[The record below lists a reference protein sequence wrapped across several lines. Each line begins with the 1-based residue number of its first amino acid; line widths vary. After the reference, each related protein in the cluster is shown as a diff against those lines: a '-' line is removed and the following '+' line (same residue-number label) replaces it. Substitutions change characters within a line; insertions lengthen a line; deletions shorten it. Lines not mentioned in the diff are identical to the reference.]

1 MESSLQN
8 NKGMTFIE
16 MLVVIAII
24 SILFASFFYIW
35 NTMDIFRKS
44 RDSKRIN
51 DLQLLDTALK
61 TLLSTER
68 NINLGEENVIY
79 TSLPD
84 SSSTCG
90 SYNLIPLFSPYS
102 YRCQTSQN
110 YLKVDGNG
118 WLPVN
123 FTLGKILMVSVLP
136 IDPLNNKDYFYAY
149 QVRQGRYKLT
159 ARFETQTN
167 ISKMAND
174 GGFEP
179 TLYEVGSDLFIPSP
193 HSGLVGYWSF
203 DEGTGTIAYDLSG
216 YGNNGTL
223 LDASSTNADGNTPP
237 QWTTGKIGKALI
249 FDGVDDYV
257 SMGNK
262 FNMGTTQDFTL
273 VAWVK
278 VNALQAS
285 SQGVVGKLPWSC
297 GGYGIE
303 IYPNG
308 TIYGNLK
315 TQTASAC
322 GCSLSRSSASSPL
335 NEWYFLANTIKRNDK
350 NSLYFNGNLSTS
362 GSISSLYGCSV
373 DNSFNFT
380 VGAPPGSGGNYFNG
394 LIDEVRVYNRAL
406 SDSEIKAL
414 YDATK

>member
-1 MESSLQN
+1 MEYSLQN

-16 MLVVIAII
+16 ILVVMGII

-51 DLQLLDTALK
+51 DLQLLDSALK

-68 NINLGEENVIY
+68 NINLGEENIIY

-90 SYNLIPLFSPYS
+90 SYNLLPLFSPYS

-118 WLPVN
+118 WLPVD

-136 IDPLNNKDYFYAY
+136 VDPLNNKDYFYAY

-223 LDASSTNADGNTPP
+223 YSSTTICSNPP
-237 QWTTGKIGKALI
+237 SSGCPTWTTGKIGKALI
-249 FDGVDDYV
+249 FDGSDDWVRVSNSPSLDINKNISVFAWVNRSRIVDWERVLGKYYWSGSDTGSWELDLGQGYLRCIFNINGTWISANAPVSTNNATSTWYFVGCVYDGAKLYNYV
-257 SMGNK
+257 NGTLQATSVASGNITTTTYPLAI
-262 FNMGTTQDFTL
+262 GTT
-273 VAWVK
+273 
-278 VNALQAS
+278 S
-285 SQGVVGKLPWSC
+285 
-297 GGYGIE
+297 
-303 IYPNG
+303 NG
-308 TIYGNLK
+308 T
-315 TQTASAC
+315 
-322 GCSLSRSSASSPL
+322 
-335 NEWYFLANTIKRNDK
+335 
-350 NSLYFNGNLSTS
+350 
-362 GSISSLYGCSV
+362 SIQNVIQGI
-373 DNSFNFT
+373 
-380 VGAPPGSGGNYFNG
+380 
-394 LIDEVRVYNRAL
+394 IDEVRIYNRAL
-406 SDSEIKAL
+406 SDSEIKTL
-414 YDATK
+414 YEATK

>member
-1 MESSLQN
+1 MEYSSQN
-8 NKGMTFIE
+8 KKGIT
-16 MLVVIAII
+16 LVEILIAMGII

-90 SYNLIPLFSPYS
+90 SYDLVPLFSPYS

-110 YLKVDGNG
+110 YLKVDGDG

-123 FTLGKILMVSVLP
+123 FTLGKILAISVLP

-159 ARFETQTN
+159 ARFENQTN

-223 LDASSTNADGNTPP
+223 NNFNFTATSG
-237 QWTTGKIGKALI
+237 WTTGKIGKALI
-249 FDGVDDYV
+249 FDGSDDWVRV
-257 SMGNK
+257 SSSTSLDINK
-262 FNMGTTQDFTL
+262 NISVF
-273 VAWVK
+273 AWV
-278 VNALQAS
+278 NR
-285 SQGVVGKLPWSC
+285 
-297 GGYGIE
+297 
-303 IYPNG
+303 
-308 TIYGNLK
+308 
-315 TQTASAC
+315 
-322 GCSLSRSSASSPL
+322 SR
-335 NEWYFLANTIKRNDK
+335 I
-350 NSLYFNGNLSTS
+350 
-362 GSISSLYGCSV
+362 V
-373 DNSFNFT
+373 DWERIL
-380 VGAPPGSGGNYFNG
+380 GRYYWSGGNTGSWELDLGQGYLRCNFNINGTWVSANAPAGTNNATGTWYFVGCVYDGSRLYNYVNG
-394 LIDEVRVYNRAL
+394 ELKATFMASGDIPNTTYPLAIGATSNGTAIQNVIQGIIDEIRIYNRAL
-406 SDSEIKAL
+406 SNSEIKVL
-414 YDATK
+414 YQSAQ

>member
-1 MESSLQN
+1 
-8 NKGMTFIE
+8 
-16 MLVVIAII
+16 
-24 SILFASFFYIW
+24 
-35 NTMDIFRKS
+35 MDVFRKS

-61 TLLSTER
+61 TILSTER

-149 QVRQGRYKLT
+149 QVIQGRYKLT
-159 ARFETQTN
+159 ARFENKTN

-179 TLYEVGSDLFIPSP
+179 TLYEVGSDLFITSP
-193 HSGLVGYWSF
+193 HSGLVGYWNF

-223 LDASSTNADGNTPP
+223 NNFNFTTTSG
-237 QWTTGKIGKALI
+237 WTTGKIGKALI
-249 FDGVDDYV
+249 FDGGNDWVRV
-257 SMGNK
+257 SSSPSLDINK
-262 FNMGTTQDFTL
+262 NISVF
-273 VAWVK
+273 AWVNRSRI
-278 VNALQAS
+278 VDWERILGRYYWS
-285 SQGVVGKLPWSC
+285 GGDTGSWELDLGQGYLRC
-297 GGYGIE
+297 IFN
-303 IYPNG
+303 ING
-308 TIYGNLK
+308 TWR
-315 TQTASAC
+315 SANAPA
-322 GCSLSRSSASSPL
+322 GTNNATGT
-335 NEWYFLANTIKRNDK
+335 WYFVGCVYDGSKLYNYVNGELKATSIASGNITTTTYPLAIGAT
-350 NSLYFNGNLSTS
+350 SNGTAIQNVIQ
-362 GSISSLYGCSV
+362 GI
-373 DNSFNFT
+373 
-380 VGAPPGSGGNYFNG
+380 
-394 LIDEVRVYNRAL
+394 IDEIRIYNRAL
-406 SDSEIKAL
+406 SDSEIKYL
-414 YDATK
+414 YEATR

>member
-1 MESSLQN
+1 MGYSLPN

-16 MLVVIAII
+16 MLVVMVII

-68 NINLGEENVIY
+68 NINLGEENVVY

-102 YRCQTSQN
+102 YRCQTSEN
-110 YLKVDGNG
+110 YLKVDGQG

-149 QVRQGRYKLT
+149 QVRYGRYKLT

-203 DEGTGTIAYDLSG
+203 DEVTGTIAYDLSG

-223 LDASSTNADGNTPP
+223 NNFNFTATSG
-237 QWTTGKIGKALI
+237 WTTGKIGKALI
-249 FDGVDDYV
+249 FDGSDDWVRV
-257 SMGNK
+257 SSSTSLDINK
-262 FNMGTTQDFTL
+262 NISVF
-273 VAWVK
+273 AWV
-278 VNALQAS
+278 NR
-285 SQGVVGKLPWSC
+285 
-297 GGYGIE
+297 
-303 IYPNG
+303 
-308 TIYGNLK
+308 
-315 TQTASAC
+315 
-322 GCSLSRSSASSPL
+322 SR
-335 NEWYFLANTIKRNDK
+335 I
-350 NSLYFNGNLSTS
+350 
-362 GSISSLYGCSV
+362 V
-373 DNSFNFT
+373 DWERIL
-380 VGAPPGSGGNYFNG
+380 GRYYWSGGNTGSWELDLGQGYLRCNFNINGTWVSANAPADTNNATGTWYFVGCVYDGSRLYNYVNG
-394 LIDEVRVYNRAL
+394 ELKATFMASGDIPTTTYPLAIGATSNGTAIQNVIQGIIDEIRIYNRAL
-406 SDSEIKAL
+406 SDSEIKVL
-414 YDATK
+414 YKSAQ

>member
-1 MESSLQN
+1 MESSLPN

-16 MLVVIAII
+16 ILVVMGII
-24 SILFASFFYIW
+24 SILFTSFFYIW
-35 NTMDIFRKS
+35 NTMDVFRKS

-102 YRCQTSQN
+102 YRCQTSDN
-110 YLKVDGNG
+110 YLKIDGNG
-118 WLPVN
+118 WIPIN
-123 FTLGKILMVSVLP
+123 FTLGKILTISVLP

-159 ARFETQTN
+159 ARFENKTN

-193 HSGLVGYWSF
+193 HSGLVGYWNF

-223 LDASSTNADGNTPP
+223 NNFNFTTTSG
-237 QWTTGKIGKALI
+237 WTTGKIGKALI
-249 FDGVDDYV
+249 FDGSNDWVRV
-257 SMGNK
+257 SNSPSLDINK
-262 FNMGTTQDFTL
+262 NISVF
-273 VAWVK
+273 AWVNRSRIVDWERILGK
-278 VNALQAS
+278 FYWSGYETGSWQLDLGQGYLRCIFNINGIWRSANAPAGTNNATGTWYFVGCVYDGSVIYNYINGELKATFMAS
-285 SQGVVGKLPWSC
+285 GNIPTTT
-297 GGYGIE
+297 
-303 IYPNG
+303 YPLAIGATSNG
-308 TIYGNLK
+308 TAIQNVIQG
-315 TQTASAC
+315 
-322 GCSLSRSSASSPL
+322 
-335 NEWYFLANTIKRNDK
+335 I
-350 NSLYFNGNLSTS
+350 
-362 GSISSLYGCSV
+362 
-373 DNSFNFT
+373 
-380 VGAPPGSGGNYFNG
+380 
-394 LIDEVRVYNRAL
+394 IDEVRIYNRAL
-406 SDSEIKAL
+406 SDSEIKYL
-414 YDATK
+414 YEATR

>member
-1 MESSLQN
+1 
-8 NKGMTFIE
+8 
-16 MLVVIAII
+16 
-24 SILFASFFYIW
+24 
-35 NTMDIFRKS
+35 MDIFRKS

-68 NINLGEENVIY
+68 NINLGEENIIY

-84 SSSTCG
+84 SSSNCG
-90 SYNLIPLFSPYS
+90 SYNLLPLFFPYS
-102 YRCQTSQN
+102 YRCQTSEN
-110 YLKVDGNG
+110 YLNVDGNG

-123 FTLGKILMVSVLP
+123 FTLGKILTISVLP

-159 ARFETQTN
+159 ARFETKTN

-223 LDASSTNADGNTPP
+223 NNFNFTETSG
-237 QWTTGKIGKALI
+237 WTTGKIGKALI
-249 FDGVDDYV
+249 FDGVDDWVRV
-257 SMGNK
+257 SNTPSLDINK
-262 FNMGTTQDFTL
+262 NVSVF
-273 VAWVK
+273 AWVNRSRI
-278 VNALQAS
+278 VDWERIL
-285 SQGVVGKLPWSC
+285 GK
-297 GGYGIE
+297 Y
-303 IYPNG
+303 Y
-308 TIYGNLK
+308 Y
-315 TQTASAC
+315 
-322 GCSLSRSSASSPL
+322 
-335 NEWYFLANTIKRNDK
+335 
-350 NSLYFNGNLSTS
+350 
-362 GSISSLYGCSV
+362 
-373 DNSFNFT
+373 
-380 VGAPPGSGGNYFNG
+380 SGGNTGSWELDLGQGYLRCLFNINGTWIYTNAPDGTNNATSTWYFVGCVYDGSKLYNYVNG
-394 LIDEVRVYNRAL
+394 ELKATSIASGNITTTTYPLAIGTTSNGTDIQNVIQGIIDELRIYNRAL

-414 YDATK
+414 YEATK

>member
-1 MESSLQN
+1 MEYSFQN
-8 NKGMTFIE
+8 NKGMTFVEVLIV
-16 MLVVIAII
+16 MGII

-68 NINLGEENVIY
+68 NINLGEENIIY

-84 SSSTCG
+84 SSSTCA
-90 SYNLIPLFSPYS
+90 SYNLLPLFFPYS
-102 YRCQTSQN
+102 YRCQTSEN

-123 FTLGKILMVSVLP
+123 FTLGKILTISVLP

-159 ARFETQTN
+159 ARFETKTN

-223 LDASSTNADGNTPP
+223 NNFNFTETSG
-237 QWTTGKIGKALI
+237 WTTGKIGKALI
-249 FDGVDDYV
+249 FDGVDDWVRV
-257 SMGNK
+257 SNTPSLDINK
-262 FNMGTTQDFTL
+262 NVSVF
-273 VAWVK
+273 AWVNRSRI
-278 VNALQAS
+278 VDWERIL
-285 SQGVVGKLPWSC
+285 GK
-297 GGYGIE
+297 Y
-303 IYPNG
+303 Y
-308 TIYGNLK
+308 Y
-315 TQTASAC
+315 
-322 GCSLSRSSASSPL
+322 
-335 NEWYFLANTIKRNDK
+335 
-350 NSLYFNGNLSTS
+350 
-362 GSISSLYGCSV
+362 
-373 DNSFNFT
+373 
-380 VGAPPGSGGNYFNG
+380 SGGNTGSWELDLGQGYLRCLFNINGTWIYTNAPDGTNNATSTWYFVGCVYDGSKLYNYVNG
-394 LIDEVRVYNRAL
+394 ELKATSIASGNITTTTYPLAIGTTSNGTDIQNVIQGIIDELRIYNRAL

-414 YDATK
+414 YEATK

>member
-1 MESSLQN
+1 MESSLPN
-8 NKGMTFIE
+8 NKGMTFVEII
-16 MLVVIAII
+16 VVMGII

-35 NTMDIFRKS
+35 NTMDVFRKS

-51 DLQLLDTALK
+51 DLQLLDNALK

-90 SYNLIPLFSPYS
+90 SYNLIPLFSSYS
-102 YRCQTSQN
+102 YRCQTSDN

-118 WLPVN
+118 WLPIN
-123 FTLGKILMVSVLP
+123 FTLGKILTISVLP

-159 ARFETQTN
+159 ARFENKTN

-174 GGFEP
+174 GGFEL

-193 HSGLVGYWSF
+193 HSGLVGYWNF

-223 LDASSTNADGNTPP
+223 NNFNFTATSG
-237 QWTTGKIGKALI
+237 WTTGKIGKALI
-249 FDGVDDYV
+249 FDGGDDWVRVSSSPSLDINKNISVFAWVNRSRIVDWERILGRFYWSGYETGSWELDLGQGYLRCIFNINGIWLSANAPAGTNNATGTWYFVGCVYDGSRLYNYV
-257 SMGNK
+257 NGELKATSIASGDIPTTTYPLAI
-262 FNMGTTQDFTL
+262 GTT
-273 VAWVK
+273 
-278 VNALQAS
+278 S
-285 SQGVVGKLPWSC
+285 
-297 GGYGIE
+297 
-303 IYPNG
+303 NG
-308 TIYGNLK
+308 TAIQNVIQG
-315 TQTASAC
+315 
-322 GCSLSRSSASSPL
+322 
-335 NEWYFLANTIKRNDK
+335 I
-350 NSLYFNGNLSTS
+350 
-362 GSISSLYGCSV
+362 
-373 DNSFNFT
+373 
-380 VGAPPGSGGNYFNG
+380 
-394 LIDEVRVYNRAL
+394 IDEIRIYNRAL

-414 YDATK
+414 YEATR

>member
-16 MLVVIAII
+16 MLVVMGII

-90 SYNLIPLFSPYS
+90 SYNLLPLFSPYS

-149 QVRQGRYKLT
+149 QVRYGRYKLT
-159 ARFETQTN
+159 ARFENQTN

-223 LDASSTNADGNTPP
+223 NNFNFNEASG
-237 QWTTGKIGKALI
+237 WITGKIGKALI
-249 FDGVDDYV
+249 FDGSNDWVRV
-257 SMGNK
+257 SNSTSLDINK
-262 FNMGTTQDFTL
+262 NISVF
-273 VAWVK
+273 AWV
-278 VNALQAS
+278 NR
-285 SQGVVGKLPWSC
+285 
-297 GGYGIE
+297 
-303 IYPNG
+303 
-308 TIYGNLK
+308 
-315 TQTASAC
+315 
-322 GCSLSRSSASSPL
+322 SR
-335 NEWYFLANTIKRNDK
+335 I
-350 NSLYFNGNLSTS
+350 
-362 GSISSLYGCSV
+362 V
-373 DNSFNFT
+373 DWERIL
-380 VGAPPGSGGNYFNG
+380 GRYYYSGGNTGSWELDLGQGYLRCIFNINGIWRYAHAPAGTNNATGTWYFVGCVYDGSRLYNYVNG
-394 LIDEVRVYNRAL
+394 ELKATSMASGNITTTTYPLAIGTTSDGASIQNVIQGIIDEVRIYNRAL
-406 SDSEIKAL
+406 SDSEIKYL
-414 YDATK
+414 YEATK